1 MKSVK
6 SKIAIV
12 LSTLFMLC
20 VLAGC
25 RESDRISY
33 NVSQQADNF
42 NITRRLVA
50 INTRTDKPVLEV
62 IGRFAIKNSDY
73 DELEVIVEVGHERYK
88 KHYVY
93 LNEWITYTVE
103 DLSGA
108 FADPYHYEVNFLPQM
123 IQPFTVISDD

>member
-1 MKSVK
+1 MKK
-6 SKIAIV
+6 SKYLAAILIFV
-12 LSTLFMLC
+12 
-20 VLAGC
+20 VLACLLAAC
-25 RESDRISY
+25 RESDRVAY

-62 IGRFAIKNSDY
+62 IGNFAIKNNTSN
-73 DELEVIVEVGHERYK
+73 ELVEVGHERYK

-103 DLSGA
+103 DLSGV

-123 IQPFTVISDD
+123 IQPFTLVSDD

>member
-1 MKSVK
+1 MKK
-6 SKIAIV
+6 TIAVI
-12 LSTLFMLC
+12 LSALC
-20 VLAGC
+20 VICLFGGC
-25 RESDRISY
+25 RESSRVAH

-62 IGRFAIKNSDY
+62 IGNFAILNNSSN
-73 DELEVIVEVGHERYK
+73 ELEVVVEIGHERYK
-88 KHYVY
+88 KHLVY

-103 DLSGA
+103 DLSGV

-123 IQPFTVISDD
+123 IQPFTIISDD

>member
-1 MKSVK
+1 MKK
-6 SKIAIV
+6 RIIAII
-12 LSTLFMLC
+12 LAAFMAFALT
-20 VLAGC
+20 GC
-25 RESDRISY
+25 RESEKVSH

-62 IGRFAIKNSDY
+62 IGNFAILNNLSS
-73 DELEVIVEVGHERYK
+73 ELEIVVEVEKGRYK
-88 KHYVY
+88 KHLVY

-103 DLSGA
+103 DLSGV

>member
-1 MKSVK
+1 MKK
-6 SKIAIV
+6 RIIAILLTAV
-12 LSTLFMLC
+12 MAFT
-20 VLAGC
+20 LAGC
-25 RESDRISY
+25 RESEKVAY

-62 IGRFAIKNSDY
+62 IGNFAILNNSAN
-73 DELEVIVEVGHERYK
+73 ELEVVVEVDKGRYK
-88 KHYVY
+88 KHLVY

-103 DLSGA
+103 DLSGV
-108 FADPYHYEVNFLPQM
+108 FADPYHYEVNFLSQM

>member
-1 MKSVK
+1 MKGAK
-6 SKIAIV
+6 GWIAAILTV
-12 LSTLFMLC
+12 FCAAGL
-20 VLAGC
+20 LAGC
-25 RESDRISY
+25 RESDRVAY

-62 IGRFAIKNSDY
+62 IGNFAIKNNAA
-73 DELEVIVEVGHERYK
+73 DELEVIVEVGHDRYK

-103 DLSGA
+103 DLSGV
-108 FADPYHYEVNFLPQM
+108 FADPFHYEVNFLPQM
-123 IQPFTVISDD
+123 IVPFTVVSDK

>member
-1 MKSVK
+1 MKK
-6 SKIAIV
+6 RIIAIV
-12 LSTLFMLC
+12 LAATLAL
-20 VLAGC
+20 VLFGC
-25 RESDRISY
+25 RESDRVSY

-62 IGRFAIKNSDY
+62 IGNFAISNSAHN
-73 DELEVIVEVGHERYK
+73 ELEVIVEVGHERYK

-103 DLSGA
+103 DLSGV

>member
-1 MKSVK
+1 MKQ
-6 SKIAIV
+6 KIISLFAAVICIAFL
-12 LSTLFMLC
+12 LS
-20 VLAGC
+20 GC
-25 RESDRISY
+25 RESDRVAY

-42 NITRRLVA
+42 NISRRLVA

-62 IGRFAIKNSDY
+62 IGNFAIKNNTS
-73 DELEVIVEVGHERYK
+73 DELEVIVEIGHDRYK

-103 DLSGA
+103 DLSGV

-123 IQPFTVISDD
+123 IVPFTVTMKD

>member
-1 MKSVK
+1 MS
-6 SKIAIV
+6 
-12 LSTLFMLC
+12 
-20 VLAGC
+20 LASC
-25 RESDRISY
+25 RESDRVSY

-62 IGRFAIKNSDY
+62 IGKFAIKNSSY
-73 DELEVIVEVGHERYK
+73 DELEVIVEVGH
-88 KHYVY
+88 
-93 LNEWITYTVE
+93 EWITYTVE

>member
-1 MKSVK
+1 
-6 SKIAIV
+6 
-12 LSTLFMLC
+12 MLC

-25 RESDRISY
+25 RESDRVSY

>member
-1 MKSVK
+1 MKNRI
-6 SKIAIV
+6 IAIV
-12 LSTLFMLC
+12 LAATLAL
-20 VLAGC
+20 VLFGC
-25 RESDRISY
+25 RESEKVAY

-62 IGRFAIKNSDY
+62 IGNFAILNNSSN
-73 DELEVIVEVGHERYK
+73 ELEVVVEIDKGRYK
-88 KHYVY
+88 KHLVY

-103 DLSGA
+103 DLSGV

>member
-1 MKSVK
+1 MKQ
-6 SKIAIV
+6 KII
-12 LSTLFMLC
+12 SLFAAVICIACL
-20 VLAGC
+20 LAGC
-25 RESDRISY
+25 RESDRVAY

-42 NITRRLVA
+42 NISRRLVA

-62 IGRFAIKNSDY
+62 IGNFAIKNNSS
-73 DELEVIVEVGHERYK
+73 DELEVIVEIGHDRYK

-103 DLSGA
+103 DLSGV

-123 IQPFTVISDD
+123 IMPFTVTMED

>member
-1 MKSVK
+1 MKK
-6 SKIAIV
+6 RIIAIV
-12 LSTLFMLC
+12 LAASLALILF
-20 VLAGC
+20 GC
-25 RESDRISY
+25 RESDRVSY

-62 IGRFAIKNSDY
+62 IGNFAISNSAHN
-73 DELEVIVEVGHERYK
+73 ELKVIVEVGHERYK

-93 LNEWITYTVE
+93 LNEWITYTVK
-103 DLSGA
+103 DLSGV